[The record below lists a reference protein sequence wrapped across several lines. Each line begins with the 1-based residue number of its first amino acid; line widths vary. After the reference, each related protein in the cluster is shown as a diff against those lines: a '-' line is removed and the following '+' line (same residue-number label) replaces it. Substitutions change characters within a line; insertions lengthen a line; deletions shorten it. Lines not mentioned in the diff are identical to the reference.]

1 LVINKKFLFL
11 LLSVFASVFFFCI
24 CPISANAAEKPDDM
38 WLERNA
44 IYHGEE
50 QDLILNVELSA
61 REYVY
66 LFIETPGGRF
76 LDEQDEEFR
85 EPVLFGVFGPGNNV
99 RCRIG
104 PGLFDAYDIGVYNL
118 YAVQHRSRNAD
129 VEDLGIENW
138 EDLYDLSLQATLD
151 VVGPYSATASFVT
164 LKKQEVGKGAEL
176 SVTFQ
181 AEGTGRMKG
190 VPPYDTD
197 GKQRLYIST
206 NRSSVTARLEAR
218 SWDNG
223 WVEVKAEVSGS
234 TLRKGVNIF
243 ALDWKDSRGKSYDTI
258 YTFDDGCIYI
268 NLTSDDSKELV
279 FQAARDG
286 RLRDL
291 LRNGEQTINFLQYEL
306 EEIYLDL
313 DRYVSRAGERFK
325 LVAYLGARDGDL
337 EGIEV
342 TFQER
347 RDGGSWRA
355 IGRADTDRYG
365 EVAYE
370 ISREVAGSYE
380 YRVEVLGE
388 KSNIVEKI
396 IVAGPPYEVRP
407 EKSRL
412 NVIARHEKEIRINY
426 LDRYGNIIEKKTLNT
441 LGQEPEDVMK
451 IILTAPDRREINITR
466 LMKVDKEGFYLE
478 YDFPQ
483 EGIYRIEAFIAGTGI
498 SEICEVRSEEFGNES
513 KLVLE
518 TDKKYL
524 RARERSLSDIE
535 DMLDDGEK
543 VPEAAKLTATLYDD
557 RGNSIKLDPDD
568 LLLSMDKRNLANF
581 YYGKEIW
588 LIAAGGVSGELEIT
602 VIHEDSGLM
611 DSLTVAVSG
620 RPRYLDTDVEV
631 AGNRATVTLT
641 YLDRDRNPSAV
652 LDKDEAGYLVLL
664 PDGLTLVSQEDF
676 EVGSTETSF
685 VVEALSEQTYE
696 IHVITD
702 IGLLETITV
711 DFMHLPAREVKMF
724 IGSAH
729 CLIDGKKVAMDMA
742 PFITNSRTFVPVRFI
757 AQAFGV
763 DEDDID
769 WEPRTGLVEKIFIPY
784 KNKLVTITIGSR
796 TIYVVDDGVV
806 SQVTSDAAA
815 SIRDGRTV
823 LPLRAIGEIFGAE
836 FDWGPKDA
844 DTEWVS
850 FAR

>member
-1 LVINKKFLFL
+1 MAINKKSL
-11 LLSVFASVFFFCI
+11 LLPLLVFAIVSFICI
-24 CPISANAAEKPDDM
+24 CPASADAAEKPDDM

-44 IYHGEE
+44 IYHGEG
-50 QDLILNVELSA
+50 QDLIVDVELSA

-76 LDEQDEEFR
+76 LDEQGKEFR
-85 EPVLFGVFGPGNNV
+85 EPVLFGVFGPSDNV
-99 RCRIG
+99 RCRID
-104 PGLFDAYDIGVYNL
+104 PGLFDAYDTGVYNL
-118 YAVQHRSRNAD
+118 YAVQHRSRSTD

-138 EDLYDLSLQATLD
+138 EDLYDLSLQVTLD
-151 VVGPYSATASFVT
+151 VVGPYSATASFLT
-164 LKKQEVGKGAEL
+164 LKKQEVGRGAEL

-197 GKQRLYIST
+197 GEQRLYIET

-223 WVEVKAEVSGS
+223 WVEVAVEVSGK
-234 TLRKGVNIF
+234 TLRNGVNIF
-243 ALDWKDSRGKSYDTI
+243 TLDWKDSRGKSYDTI

-268 NLTSDDSKELV
+268 NLTSNDSKEVV

-286 RLRDL
+286 RLRNL
-291 LRNGEQTINFLQYEL
+291 LRDGEQTINFMQYEL
-306 EEIYLDL
+306 EEVYLDL
-313 DRYVSRAGERFK
+313 DRYESRAGERFE
-325 LVAYLGARDGDL
+325 LAACLWARGGDL
-337 EGIEV
+337 EGVEV
-342 TFQER
+342 VFQER
-347 RDGGSWRA
+347 RDGGSWRT

-365 EVAYE
+365 EVVHE

-380 YRVEVLGE
+380 YRAEALGE
-388 KSNIVEKI
+388 ESNIVEKI
-396 IVAGPPYEVRP
+396 IVAGLPYEVRL

-412 NVIARHEKEIRINY
+412 NVIVRHEQKIRINY
-426 LDRYGNIIEKKTLNT
+426 LDRYGNIIEKKTLDY
-441 LGQEPEDVMK
+441 LGLKPEDVMM
-451 IILTAPDRREINITR
+451 IILATPDRREINTTR
-466 LMKVDKEGFYLE
+466 LMKVDKEGFCLE

-518 TDKKYL
+518 ADKKYI
-524 RARERSLSDIE
+524 RTRERSLADIE
-535 DMLDDGEK
+535 DMLDDGERL
-543 VPEAAKLTATLYDD
+543 PEAAKLTVTLYDD
-557 RGNSIKLDPDD
+557 RGNSIKLNPDD
-568 LLLSMDKRNLANF
+568 LLLSMDKRNLANL
-581 YYGKEIW
+581 YYGEEIW

-602 VIHEDSGLM
+602 AVHEDSGFM
-611 DSLTVAVSG
+611 DSLSVAVSG
-620 RPRYLDTDVEV
+620 GPRYLDTDVEV

-641 YLDRDRNPSAV
+641 YLDQDHNPSAA

-664 PDGLTLVSQEDF
+664 PDGLTLVSQKDF
-676 EVGSTETSF
+676 EQGSAETSF
-685 VVEALSEQTYE
+685 VVEALYEQTYE
-696 IHVITD
+696 IRVITD
-702 IGLLETITV
+702 INILETIKV
-711 DFMHLPAREVKMF
+711 DFMNLPARGVKMF
-724 IGSAH
+724 IGSAR
-729 CLIDGKKVAMDMA
+729 CLIDGKESTMDMA
-742 PFITNSRTFVPVRFI
+742 PFIFNSRTFVPVRFI

-784 KNKLVTITIGSR
+784 ENKLVTITIGSR
-796 TIYVVDDGVV
+796 TIYVVEDGVV

-823 LPLRAIGEIFGAE
+823 LPLRPIGEIFGAE

-850 FAR
+850 FVK